1 MTTITLRTNKGSAL
15 DSGELDGNFTTLGLA
30 DGMTTSNVAVAVN
43 TVTATTGTITTA
55 NNTTTNTTDIDVS
68 GRILVN
74 ETTSAQTTAR
84 GNHFPNAHSVIYAED
99 YRDHIVI
106 KPGTAVNATTNMT
119 YQRAFEGNAAA
130 GLGVGIFGQFTAT
143 DVTTPDFL
151 GGWDFTINNY
161 TDTSNFDTK
170 WAPYVYATASG
181 NRTIHTPIAIEH
193 DNIEANAPV
202 QLKSYSNTD
211 RNALTNLKNGQ
222 LIYNTDTSKVQV
234 RINGGW
240 TDLH

>member
-1 MTTITLRTNKGSAL
+1 MTVTLRTNKSSAL
-15 DSGELDGNFTTLGLA
+15 SFGELDGNFTTLGLTH
-30 DGMTTSNVAVAVN
+30 GMTTSNVAVAVN

-84 GNHFPNAHSVIYAED
+84 NSHFPNSHSVIYAED
-99 YRDHIVI
+99 YKDHIVI
-106 KPGTAVNATTNMT
+106 KPGSAVSATTNMT

-130 GLGVGIFGQFTAT
+130 GIGVGIFGQFTAT

-161 TDTSNFDTK
+161 TDTNNFDTK
-170 WAPYVYATASG
+170 WAPYVYSTASG
-181 NRTIHTPIAIEH
+181 TRTSHTPIAIEH

-202 QLKSYSNTD
+202 QLKSYTTTESN
-211 RNALTNLKNGQ
+211 NLTNLKNGQ
-222 LIYNTDTSKVQV
+222 LIYNTNLNKVQARV
-234 RINGGW
+234 EGDW
-240 TDLH
+240 VSLH